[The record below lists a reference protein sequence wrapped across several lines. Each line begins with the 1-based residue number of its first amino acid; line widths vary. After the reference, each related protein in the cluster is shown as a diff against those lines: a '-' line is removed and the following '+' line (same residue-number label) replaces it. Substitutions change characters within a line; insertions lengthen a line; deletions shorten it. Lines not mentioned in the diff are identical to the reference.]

1 MALKPSPGVSKMR
14 KAVFFFA
21 VMMLAVALSAMTVS
35 ASDSGVT
42 LSAPTTGTITF
53 SGGSTSLTMT
63 VAGPLNGLALSG
75 TGSFAGATSFTLSG
89 SPLAFT
95 GVSGSPGDFT
105 STGTLSFALNGG
117 ALLTGTLSD
126 ITLTTLKQD
135 PNMVILSGDLSGH
148 GQVTLIIDVDTPL
161 SGLMGSELGTLSAG
175 EAFST
180 TVTPE
185 PGTMLLFG
193 SGLLLVAGVLRRRLI
208 A

>member
-1 MALKPSPGVSKMR
+1 MR
-14 KAVFFFA
+14 KAVLLSA
-21 VMMLAVALSAMTVS
+21 VMILAVALSAMTVS

-53 SGGSTSLTMT
+53 SGGSASLTMT
-63 VAGPLNGLALSG
+63 IAGPLNGVALSSYG
-75 TGSFAGATSFTLSG
+75 VFAGATSFTVSG

-105 STGTLSFALNGG
+105 SSGTLSFMLNGG
-117 ALLTGTLSD
+117 TLLTGTLSN
-126 ITLTTLKQD
+126 ITLTTVGHE
-135 PNMVILSGDLSGH
+135 PNMVILSGSLSG
-148 GQVTLIIDVDTPL
+148 GGEVTLIVDVDTPL
-161 SGLMGSELGTLSAG
+161 SGLMSSELGTLSAG
-175 EAFST
+175 EVFSS

>member
-1 MALKPSPGVSKMR
+1 MR
-14 KAVFFFA
+14 KAIFLSA
-21 VMMLAVALSAMTVS
+21 VMALAIALSAMTVS

-53 SGGSTSLTMT
+53 SGDSASLTMT
-63 VAGPLNGLALSG
+63 IAGPLNGVALSG
-75 TGSFAGATSFTLSG
+75 TGAFAGATTFTVSG

-105 STGTLSFALNGG
+105 SSGTLSFMLNGG
-117 ALLTGTLSD
+117 TLLTGTLSN
-126 ITLTTLKQD
+126 ITLTTLSHE
-135 PNMVILSGDLSGH
+135 PNMVILSGSLSGG
-148 GQVTLIIDVDTPL
+148 GQVTLIVDVDTPL
-161 SGLMGSELGTLSAG
+161 SKLMSSELATLSAG
-175 EAFST
+175 EAFSP

-193 SGLLLVAGVLRRRLI
+193 SGLLLLAGVLRRKLI

>member
-1 MALKPSPGVSKMR
+1 MR
-14 KAVFFFA
+14 KAIFLSA
-21 VMMLAVALSAMTVS
+21 VMALAIALSAMTVS

-53 SGGSTSLTMT
+53 SGDSASLTMT
-63 VAGPLNGLALSG
+63 IAGPLNGVALSG
-75 TGSFAGATSFTLSG
+75 TGAFAGATSFTVSG

-105 STGTLSFALNGG
+105 SSGTLSFMLNGG
-117 ALLTGTLSD
+117 TLLTGTLSN
-126 ITLTTLKQD
+126 ITLTTLSHE
-135 PNMVILSGDLSGH
+135 PNMVILSGSLSGG
-148 GQVTLIIDVDTPL
+148 GQVTLIVDVDTPL
-161 SGLMGSELGTLSAG
+161 SKLMSSELATLSAG
-175 EAFST
+175 EAFSP

-193 SGLLLVAGVLRRRLI
+193 SGLLLVAGVLRRKLI

>member
-1 MALKPSPGVSKMR
+1 MISKMR
-14 KAVFFFA
+14 KAIFLSA
-21 VMMLAVALSAMTVS
+21 VMALAIALSAMTVS

-53 SGGSTSLTMT
+53 SGDSSSLTMT
-63 VAGPLNGLALSG
+63 IAGPLNGVALSG
-75 TGSFAGATSFTLSG
+75 TGVFAGATSFTVSG

-105 STGTLSFALNGG
+105 SSGTLSFMLNGG
-117 ALLTGTLSD
+117 TLLTGTLSN
-126 ITLTTLKQD
+126 ITLTTLSHE
-135 PNMVILSGDLSGH
+135 PNMVILSGSLSGG
-148 GQVTLIIDVDTPL
+148 GQVTLIVDVDTPL
-161 SGLMGSELGTLSAG
+161 SKLMGSELATLSAG
-175 EAFST
+175 EAFSP

-193 SGLLLVAGVLRRRLI
+193 SGLLLVAGVLRRKLI

>member
-1 MALKPSPGVSKMR
+1 VG
-14 KAVFFFA
+14 KAIFLSA
-21 VMMLAVALSAMTVS
+21 VITVAITLSAMTVS

-53 SGGSTSLTMT
+53 SGDCAGGLTMT
-63 VAGPLNGLALSG
+63 VAGPLNGVALSG
-75 TGSFAGATSFTLSG
+75 TGAFAGATSFTLSG

-105 STGTLSFALNGG
+105 SSGTLSFMLNGG
-117 ALLTGTLSD
+117 TLLTGTLSN
-126 ITLTTLKQD
+126 ITLTTLSHE
-135 PNMVILSGDLSGH
+135 PNMVILSGSLSGG
-148 GQVTLIIDVDTPL
+148 GQVTLIVDVDTPL
-161 SGLMGSELGTLSAG
+161 SGLMGSELGKLSAG
-175 EAFST
+175 EAFN

-208 A
+208 AA

>member
-1 MALKPSPGVSKMR
+1 MR
-14 KAVFFFA
+14 KAIFLSA
-21 VMMLAVALSAMTVS
+21 VMALAIALSAMTVS

-53 SGGSTSLTMT
+53 SGDSASLTMT
-63 VAGPLNGLALSG
+63 IAGPLNGVALSG
-75 TGSFAGATSFTLSG
+75 TGAFAGATSFTVSG

-105 STGTLSFALNGG
+105 SSGTLSFMLNGG
-117 ALLTGTLSD
+117 TLLTGTLSN
-126 ITLTTLKQD
+126 ITLTTLSHE
-135 PNMVILSGDLSGH
+135 PNMVILSGSLSGG
-148 GQVTLIIDVDTPL
+148 GQVTLIVDVDTPL
-161 SGLMGSELGTLSAG
+161 SKLMSSELATLSAG
-175 EAFST
+175 EAFSP

-193 SGLLLVAGVLRRRLI
+193 SGLLLLAGVLRRKLI

>member
-1 MALKPSPGVSKMR
+1 MR
-14 KAVFFFA
+14 KAIFLSA
-21 VMMLAVALSAMTVS
+21 VMALAIALSAMTVS

-53 SGGSTSLTMT
+53 SGDSASLTMT
-63 VAGPLNGLALSG
+63 IAGPLNGVALSG
-75 TGSFAGATSFTLSG
+75 TGAFAGATSFTVSG

-105 STGTLSFALNGG
+105 SSGTLSFMLNGG
-117 ALLTGTLSD
+117 TLLTGTLSN
-126 ITLTTLKQD
+126 ITLTTLSHE
-135 PNMVILSGDLSGH
+135 PNMVILSGSLSGG
-148 GQVTLIIDVDTPL
+148 GQVTLIVDVDTPL
-161 SGLMGSELGTLSAG
+161 SKLMGSELATLSAG
-175 EAFST
+175 EAFSP

-193 SGLLLVAGVLRRRLI
+193 SGLLLVAGVLRRKLI

>member
-1 MALKPSPGVSKMR
+1 MR
-14 KAVFFFA
+14 KAIFLSA
-21 VMMLAVALSAMTVS
+21 VMALAIALSAMTVS

-53 SGGSTSLTMT
+53 SGDSASLTMT
-63 VAGPLNGLALSG
+63 IAGPLNGVALSG
-75 TGSFAGATSFTLSG
+75 TGTFAGATTFTVSG

-105 STGTLSFALNGG
+105 SSGTLSFMLNGG
-117 ALLTGTLSD
+117 TLLTGTLSN
-126 ITLTTLKQD
+126 ITLTTLSHE
-135 PNMVILSGDLSGH
+135 PNMVILSGSLSSG
-148 GQVTLIIDVDTPL
+148 GQVTLIVDVDTPL
-161 SGLMGSELGTLSAG
+161 SKLMSSELARLSAG
-175 EAFST
+175 EAFSP

-193 SGLLLVAGVLRRRLI
+193 SGLLLVAGVLRRKLI

>member
-1 MALKPSPGVSKMR
+1 MAL
-14 KAVFFFA
+14 AI
-21 VMMLAVALSAMTVS
+21 ALSAMTVS

-53 SGGSTSLTMT
+53 SGDSTSLTMT
-63 VAGPLNGLALSG
+63 VAGPLNGVALSG

-105 STGTLSFALNGG
+105 SSGTLNFALNGG
-117 ALLTGTLSD
+117 SLFTGTLSN
-126 ITLTTLKQD
+126 ITLTTVSPA
-135 PNMVILSGDLSGH
+135 PNMVILSGSLNGG
-148 GQVTLIIDVDTPL
+148 GQVTLIIDVNTPL
-161 SGLMGSELGTLSAG
+161 SGLMGTELGALSAG
-175 EAFST
+175 EAFN

-193 SGLLLVAGVLRRRLI
+193 SGLLLVAGVLRRKLI

>member
-1 MALKPSPGVSKMR
+1 MR
-14 KAVFFFA
+14 KAIFLSA
-21 VMMLAVALSAMTVS
+21 VMALAIALSAMTVS

-53 SGGSTSLTMT
+53 SGDSASLTMT
-63 VAGPLNGLALSG
+63 IAGPLNGVALSG
-75 TGSFAGATSFTLSG
+75 TGAFAGATTFTVSG

-105 STGTLSFALNGG
+105 SSGTLSFMLNGG
-117 ALLTGTLSD
+117 TLLTGTLSN
-126 ITLTTLKQD
+126 ITLTTLSHE
-135 PNMVILSGDLSGH
+135 PNMVILSGSLSGG
-148 GQVTLIIDVDTPL
+148 GQVTLIVDVDTPL
-161 SGLMGSELGTLSAG
+161 SKLMGSELATLSAG
-175 EAFST
+175 EAFSP

-193 SGLLLVAGVLRRRLI
+193 SGLLLVAGVLRRKLI

>member
-1 MALKPSPGVSKMR
+1 MR
-14 KAVFFFA
+14 KAASLLA
-21 VMMLAVALSAMTVS
+21 VMILAVALSAMTVS

-42 LSAPTTGTITF
+42 LSAPSTGTITF
-53 SGGSTSLTMT
+53 SGDSTSLTMT

-95 GVSGSPGDFT
+95 GISGSPGDFT

-117 ALLTGTLSD
+117 ALLTGTLSN

-161 SGLMGSELGTLSAG
+161 AGLKSTELGTLSAG
-175 EAFST
+175 EAFA

-193 SGLLLVAGVLRRRLI
+193 SGLLLVAGVLRRKLLV
-208 A
+208 

>member
-1 MALKPSPGVSKMR
+1 MR
-14 KAVFFFA
+14 KAIFLSA
-21 VMMLAVALSAMTVS
+21 VMALAIALSAMTVS

-53 SGGSTSLTMT
+53 SGDSSSLTMT
-63 VAGPLNGLALSG
+63 IAGPLNGVALSG
-75 TGSFAGATSFTLSG
+75 TGAFAGATSFTVSG

-105 STGTLSFALNGG
+105 SSGTLSFMLNGG
-117 ALLTGTLSD
+117 TLLTGTLSN
-126 ITLTTLKQD
+126 ITLTTLSHE
-135 PNMVILSGDLSGH
+135 PNMVILSGSLSGG
-148 GQVTLIIDVDTPL
+148 GQVTLIVDVDTPL
-161 SGLMGSELGTLSAG
+161 SKLMGSELATLSAG
-175 EAFST
+175 EAFSP

-193 SGLLLVAGVLRRRLI
+193 SGLLLVAGVLRRKLI

>member
-1 MALKPSPGVSKMR
+1 
-14 KAVFFFA
+14 
-21 VMMLAVALSAMTVS
+21 
-35 ASDSGVT
+35 
-42 LSAPTTGTITF
+42 
-53 SGGSTSLTMT
+53 
-63 VAGPLNGLALSG
+63 
-75 TGSFAGATSFTLSG
+75 
-89 SPLAFT
+89 
-95 GVSGSPGDFT
+95 
-105 STGTLSFALNGG
+105 
-117 ALLTGTLSD
+117 
-126 ITLTTLKQD
+126 D

>member
-1 MALKPSPGVSKMR
+1 MR
-14 KAVFFFA
+14 KAVSLLA
-21 VMMLAVALSAMTVS
+21 VMILAVALSAVTVR

-53 SGGSTSLTMT
+53 SGDSSSLTMT

-95 GVSGSPGDFT
+95 GISGSPGDFT

-117 ALLTGTLSD
+117 ALLTGTLSN

-161 SGLMGSELGTLSAG
+161 SGLMGTELGTLSAG

>member
-1 MALKPSPGVSKMR
+1 MISKMR
-14 KAVFFFA
+14 KAIFLSA
-21 VMMLAVALSAMTVS
+21 AMALAIVLSAMTVS

-53 SGGSTSLTMT
+53 SGDSASLTMT
-63 VAGPLNGLALSG
+63 IAGPLNGVALSG
-75 TGSFAGATSFTLSG
+75 TGAFAGATTFTVSG

-105 STGTLSFALNGG
+105 SSGTLSFMLNGG
-117 ALLTGTLSD
+117 TLLTGTLSN
-126 ITLTTLKQD
+126 ITLTTLSHE
-135 PNMVILSGDLSGH
+135 PNMVILSGSLSGG
-148 GQVTLIIDVDTPL
+148 GQVTLIVDVDTPL
-161 SGLMGSELGTLSAG
+161 SKLMSSELATLSAG
-175 EAFST
+175 EAFSP

-193 SGLLLVAGVLRRRLI
+193 SGLLLVAGVLRRKLI

>member
-1 MALKPSPGVSKMR
+1 MR
-14 KAVFFFA
+14 KAIFLSAVIAFA
-21 VMMLAVALSAMTVS
+21 ITLSAMTVS

-53 SGGSTSLTMT
+53 SGSSASLTMT
-63 VAGPLNGLALSG
+63 VAGPLTGVAVSG
-75 TGSFAGATSFTLSG
+75 TGAFAGATSFTLSG

-105 STGTLSFALNGG
+105 SSGTLSFALNSGS
-117 ALLTGTLSD
+117 LFTGTLSN
-126 ITLTTLKQD
+126 ITLTTITHE
-135 PNMVILSGDLSGH
+135 PNMVILSGSLGGG
-148 GQVTLIIDVDTPL
+148 GQLTLIIDVDTPL
-161 SGLMGSELGTLSAG
+161 SGITGTEFGTLSAG
-175 EAFST
+175 EAFN

-193 SGLLLVAGVLRRRLI
+193 SGLLLVAGVLRRKLI